1 MFGNIEGMHV
11 DPTVLEVAAV
21 KLFDNNSDYSTT
33 APIQMLGE
41 STGAETTE

>member
-21 KLFDNNSDYSTT
+21 KLFDNSDSTT
-33 APIQMLGE
+33 APIQILGE